1 MAMSLVGLV
10 LSGVEVPLVRARN
23 SGPARPGERI
33 DLIVIHT
40 MEAPEKPGTARAVA
54 NWFSGPNAPQASA
67 HYCID
72 AVDVIQCVPEDVIA
86 WAAPGANRR
95 GIHLE
100 HAGYAGQSAEGWLD
114 EYSRRV
120 LGLSAEL
127 AADIARRH
135 EIPIERLTVDQ
146 LKAGARGFCGHVD
159 VTNAFNGG
167 KGHTD
172 PGPAFPWELYLELVR
187 GPTSI
192 A

>member
-1 MAMSLVGLV
+1 MSLIGLV
-10 LSGVEVPLVRARN
+10 LSGVEIPLIRAKN
-23 SGPARPGERI
+23 AGPPRPGQRI

-54 NWFSGPNAPQASA
+54 HWFAGPDAPEASA

-72 AVDVIQCVPEDVIA
+72 ADETIQCVPEDVVA

-100 HAGYAGQSAEGWLD
+100 HAGYASQTPAAWD
-114 EYSRRV
+114 DDYSRRV
-120 LGLSAEL
+120 LARSAEL
-127 AADIARRH
+127 AADIAARH
-135 EIPIERLTVDQ
+135 QIPIVWLTLDQ
-146 LKAGARGFCGHVD
+146 LAAGARGFCGHMD
-159 VTNAFNGG
+159 ITSALNGG

-172 PGPAFPWELYLELVR
+172 PGAAFPVERYLELVR
-187 GPTSI
+187 GPVTI